1 MSFPEGKGGT
11 HTVIIGHGGRR
22 FLQLAQSRIT
32 DEKGFGGPFL
42 WRVSSKGPASM
53 HEDASDLPLLPSCP
67 RFTWPGPPFLHLSL
81 LPPIESCTPRRPRFR
96 SSFFRS
102 LDTYPFV
109 STISFFLFSLRD
121 IIGCMISFWELFFS
135 RTLIDDTW
143 VIDVWPDSSVNFL
156 RFLTV
161 VGLIYFDWWIYFS
174 FFFLGRE
181 KESKLDRVQVISDF
195 RSLSC
200 L

>member
-121 IIGCMISFWELFFS
+121 IIGCMISFWELFFFTYADWRYLS
-135 RTLIDDTW
+135 DW
-143 VIDVWPDSSVNFL
+143 CMASVNFL
-156 RFLTV
+156 RFFAV
-161 VGLIYFDWWIYFS
+161 VGLIYFNWWIYFS
-174 FFFLGRE
+174 FFFLGER
-181 KESKLDRVQVISDF
+181 KKVNWIACKLFLIFDLYPVYR
-195 RSLSC
+195 
-200 L
+200 